1 MPSYGLVST
10 GLQWYHKWYT
20 PLHVADGQS
29 KEMTRDSYFNKRQIT
44 IILIVIIRVVIITR
58 FCHENSNRE
67 EEEEESNLKH
77 IKALAIAEPW

>member
-1 MPSYGLVST
+1 MPSYGLVSA

-20 PLHVADGQS
+20 SLHVADGQS

-58 FCHENSNRE
+58 FCHEN
-67 EEEEESNLKH
+67 LD
-77 IKALAIAEPW
+77 ALIATEKRKKKSPT